1 MCGVGREHARWFL
14 AFVLCGLITSGS
26 AIARPQSSQQNRAM
40 AAADV
45 SAATECMANTMQ
57 SSLTR
62 GGDIQALSEAILI
75 RISLGVCRN
84 EIRAMIIRHDRIH
97 GVGGR
102 DAFFRDQ
109 FLIVVTTR
117 LAGRLGRSDF

>member
-1 MCGVGREHARWFL
+1 MRGVGREHARWFL
-14 AFVLCGLITSGS
+14 GFVLCGLITSGS

-62 GGDIQALSEAILI
+62 RGDIQALSEAILI

-109 FLIVVTTR
+109 FLIIVTTR
-117 LAGRLGRSDF
+117 LAGRSAF